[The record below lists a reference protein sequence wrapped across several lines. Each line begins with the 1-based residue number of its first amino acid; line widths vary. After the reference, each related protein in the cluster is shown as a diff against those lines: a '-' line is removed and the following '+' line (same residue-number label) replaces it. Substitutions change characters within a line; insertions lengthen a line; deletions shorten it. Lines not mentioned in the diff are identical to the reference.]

1 MEWSSSLALCHK
13 EHKTRRIEVKLS
25 HSYLKRTI
33 KRPIS
38 NEPLKIIWLKEDIR
52 DFLGEIRQTER
63 GKKLNLILLKK
74 TSLILTFIRY
84 KPLSVEHKAFHK
96 FFSSTKQH

>member
-38 NEPLKIIWLKEDIR
+38 NKPLKIIWLKENIR
-52 DFLGEIRQTER
+52 DFLGEIRQLREE
-63 GKKLNLILLKK
+63 KNLI
-74 TSLILTFIRY
+74 
-84 KPLSVEHKAFHK
+84 
-96 FFSSTKQH
+96 